1 MHLVN
6 PENPEIL
13 SKLDSFARLL
23 VGFGA
28 SRHPGGE
35 SVLVNGAVFKTVS
48 EPVRAGLGRFDSY
61 TPPPVTEA
69 GKLFFYKEIPHMIR
83 DWVELNMTPGIG
95 PRAAAKLLER
105 FGSAEAVY
113 KATRAELE
121 QLRLPPEAVDTIIAR
136 DLLPRAEAE
145 ITAVKQLG
153 GDILLL
159 DDGVY
164 PSSLREIYDPPIV
177 LYVKGAWSDCLDRP
191 CIGVVGSRRC
201 STYGQNAANMLA
213 RDLAERGVTV
223 VSGFARG
230 IDAAAHRGAL
240 EANGR
245 TVAVLGTGIDEV
257 YPREHKKLAAEIL
270 DRGGALVSQFP
281 LGTPPVSE
289 NFPYRNRIIS
299 GLSLGVV
306 VVEASEHSGS
316 LITAR
321 LAMEQNREVFA
332 VPGNITSRNS
342 FGTNYLIKGAGAKLV
357 QQWQD
362 IASEL
367 PQPVAASLLPPPFS
381 ERKIADRLAFVPE
394 GLSPAETC
402 VFKLLTPDSPAHVD
416 WLFDKSK
423 LPISEL
429 TAALL
434 SLEIRELV
442 RALPGRCF
450 VRRL

>member
-1 MHLVN
+1 
-6 PENPEIL
+6 
-13 SKLDSFARLL
+13 
-23 VGFGA
+23 
-28 SRHPGGE
+28 
-35 SVLVNGAVFKTVS
+35 
-48 EPVRAGLGRFDSY
+48 
-61 TPPPVTEA
+61 
-69 GKLFFYKEIPHMIR
+69 MIR

-105 FGSAEAVY
+105 FGSAEAVFS
-113 KATRAELE
+113 ATRTELE
-121 QLRLPPEAVDTIIAR
+121 QLRLAPEAVDTIIAR
-136 DLLPRAEAE
+136 KLRFTAEAE
-145 ITAVKQLG
+145 IAAVKKLG

-177 LYVKGAWSDCLDRP
+177 LYVKGAWSECLDQP

-201 STYGQNAANMLA
+201 STYGQNSALMLA
-213 RDLAERGVTV
+213 RDLAQRGITV

-230 IDAAAHRGAL
+230 IDAAAHRGTL
-240 EANGR
+240 EAGGR
-245 TVAVLGTGIDEV
+245 TLAVLGTGIDEL
-257 YPREHKKLAAEIL
+257 YPRDHKKLAEEIL
-270 DRGGALVSQFP
+270 AKGGALVSQFP

-299 GLSLGVV
+299 GLSLGIV
-306 VVEASEHSGS
+306 VVEAAENSGS

-342 FGTNYLIKGAGAKLV
+342 FGTNYLIKGASAKLV

-362 IASEL
+362 IAEEMP
-367 PQPVAASLLPPPFS
+367 PQLAAKLLPPPLS
-381 ERKIADRLAFVPE
+381 DKRAQSSLAEKLVLVPE
-394 GLSPAETC
+394 GLTQTEVSVFRLLSP
-402 VFKLLTPDSPAHVD
+402 DNPAHVD
-416 WLFDKSK
+416 WLVDKSK

-434 SLEIRELV
+434 ALEMREIV

-450 VRRL
+450 VRKL

>member
-1 MHLVN
+1 
-6 PENPEIL
+6 
-13 SKLDSFARLL
+13 
-23 VGFGA
+23 
-28 SRHPGGE
+28 
-35 SVLVNGAVFKTVS
+35 
-48 EPVRAGLGRFDSY
+48 
-61 TPPPVTEA
+61 
-69 GKLFFYKEIPHMIR
+69 MIR

-113 KATRAELE
+113 SATRAELE
-121 QLRLPPEAVDTIIAR
+121 QLRLVPEAVDSIIAR
-136 DLLPRAEAE
+136 DLQARAEAE
-145 ITAVKQLG
+145 ITAVRKIG

-177 LYVKGAWSDCLDRP
+177 LYVKGAWSECLDQP
-191 CIGVVGSRRC
+191 CVGVVGSRKC
-201 STYGQNAANMLA
+201 STYGQNAAMMLS
-213 RDLAERGVTV
+213 RDLARRGVTV

-240 EANGR
+240 EGGGR

-257 YPREHKKLAAEIL
+257 YPRDHKRLAAELL

-281 LGTPPVSE
+281 LGTPPVAE

-299 GLSLGVV
+299 GLSLGVL
-306 VVEASEHSGS
+306 VVEASEMSGS

-321 LAMEQNREVFA
+321 LALEQNREVWA

-362 IASEL
+362 IATEL
-367 PQPVAASLLPPPFS
+367 PPQIAANLLPPPFGEKKEKS
-381 ERKIADRLAFVPE
+381 LADKLQFVPE
-394 GLSPAETC
+394 GLSRTETC
-402 VFKLLTPDSPAHVD
+402 VFRLLTPDNPVQIDSLVD
-416 WLFDKSK
+416 QSK
-423 LPISEL
+423 LGMSEL

-434 SLEIRELV
+434 ALEMRELIRV
-442 RALPGRCF
+442 LPGRCF
-450 VRRL
+450 VRKL

>member
-1 MHLVN
+1 
-6 PENPEIL
+6 
-13 SKLDSFARLL
+13 
-23 VGFGA
+23 
-28 SRHPGGE
+28 
-35 SVLVNGAVFKTVS
+35 
-48 EPVRAGLGRFDSY
+48 
-61 TPPPVTEA
+61 
-69 GKLFFYKEIPHMIR
+69 MIR

-105 FGSAEAVY
+105 FGSAQAVY
-113 KATRAELE
+113 NATRSELE
-121 QLRLPPEAVDTIIAR
+121 QLRLAPEAIDSIISRALR
-136 DLLPRAEAE
+136 STAEAE
-145 ITAVKQLG
+145 IAAVRKLG

-177 LYVKGAWSDCLDRP
+177 LYVKGAWAECLDQP
-191 CIGVVGSRRC
+191 CIGVVGSRKC
-201 STYGQNAANMLA
+201 STYGQNAAMMLA
-213 RDLAERGVTV
+213 RDLAQRGLTV

-240 EANGR
+240 DAGGR

-257 YPREHKKLAAEIL
+257 YPRDHKKLADEIL
-270 DRGGALVSQFP
+270 AGGGALVSQFP

-299 GLSLGVV
+299 GLSLGIV
-306 VVEASEHSGS
+306 VVEAAENSGS

-362 IASEL
+362 IAEEL
-367 PQPVAASLLPPPFS
+367 PQQLAARLLPPPFTETRAQPS
-381 ERKIADRLAFVPE
+381 LAEKLAFVPE
-394 GLSPAETC
+394 GMSQSETSVFRLLSH
-402 VFKLLTPDSPAHVD
+402 DSPAHVD
-416 WLFDKSK
+416 WLVDKSK
-423 LPISEL
+423 LPISDL

-434 SLEIRELV
+434 ALEMRELV

>member
-1 MHLVN
+1 
-6 PENPEIL
+6 
-13 SKLDSFARLL
+13 
-23 VGFGA
+23 
-28 SRHPGGE
+28 
-35 SVLVNGAVFKTVS
+35 
-48 EPVRAGLGRFDSY
+48 
-61 TPPPVTEA
+61 
-69 GKLFFYKEIPHMIR
+69 MIT

-113 KATRAELE
+113 CATRAELE
-121 QLRLPPEAVDTIIAR
+121 QLRLVPESVDSIIAR
-136 DLLPRAEAE
+136 DLRPRAEAE
-145 ITAVKQLG
+145 IASVRKLR

-177 LYVKGAWSDCLDRP
+177 LYVKGAWSECWDQP
-191 CIGVVGSRRC
+191 CVGIVGSRKC
-201 STYGQNAANMLA
+201 STYGQNAALMLS
-213 RDLAERGVTV
+213 RDLAQRGVTV
-223 VSGFARG
+223 ISGFARG

-257 YPREHKKLAAEIL
+257 YPRDHKKLALEIL

-306 VVEASEHSGS
+306 VVEASEYSGS

-362 IASEL
+362 IATEL
-367 PQPVAASLLPPPFS
+367 PPQIAARLLPPPFGDKKEAS
-381 ERKIADRLAFVPE
+381 LADKLSFVPE
-394 GLSPAETC
+394 GLTRSETSI
-402 VFKLLTPDSPAHVD
+402 FRLLTPDSPVHID
-416 WLFDKSK
+416 LLLDKSR
-423 LPISEL
+423 LGMSDL

-434 SLEIRELV
+434 SLEMRELI

-450 VRRL
+450 VRKL

>member
-1 MHLVN
+1 
-6 PENPEIL
+6 
-13 SKLDSFARLL
+13 
-23 VGFGA
+23 
-28 SRHPGGE
+28 
-35 SVLVNGAVFKTVS
+35 
-48 EPVRAGLGRFDSY
+48 
-61 TPPPVTEA
+61 
-69 GKLFFYKEIPHMIR
+69 MIR

-113 KATRAELE
+113 SATRAELE
-121 QLRLPPEAVDTIIAR
+121 QLRLVPEAVDSIIAR
-136 DLLPRAEAE
+136 DLQAIAEAE
-145 ITAVKQLG
+145 IHAVRKLG

-177 LYVKGAWSDCLDRP
+177 LYVKGAWSECLDQP
-191 CIGVVGSRRC
+191 CVGVVGSRRC
-201 STYGQNAANMLA
+201 STYGQNSALMLA
-213 RDLAERGVTV
+213 RDLAQRGITV

-240 EANGR
+240 EAGGR
-245 TVAVLGTGIDEV
+245 TVAVLGTGVDEV
-257 YPREHKKLAAEIL
+257 YPRDHKKLVTEIL
-270 DRGGALVSQFP
+270 EGGGALVSQFP

-299 GLSLGVV
+299 GLSLGIV
-306 VVEASEHSGS
+306 VVEAAENSGS

-321 LAMEQNREVFA
+321 LAIEQNREVFA

-362 IASEL
+362 IATEL
-367 PQPVAASLLPPPFS
+367 PPQIAAALLPPPFGEKKKEKS
-381 ERKIADRLAFVPE
+381 LADRLTFVPQ
-394 GLSPAETC
+394 GLSQVETS
-402 VFKLLTPDSPAHVD
+402 VFRLLTPDNPAHIDSLV
-416 WLFDKSK
+416 DKSK
-423 LPISEL
+423 LPMSDL

-434 SLEIRELV
+434 ALEMRELI

-450 VRRL
+450 VRKL

>member
-1 MHLVN
+1 
-6 PENPEIL
+6 
-13 SKLDSFARLL
+13 
-23 VGFGA
+23 
-28 SRHPGGE
+28 
-35 SVLVNGAVFKTVS
+35 
-48 EPVRAGLGRFDSY
+48 
-61 TPPPVTEA
+61 
-69 GKLFFYKEIPHMIR
+69 MIR

-105 FGSAEAVY
+105 FGSAEAVFS
-113 KATRAELE
+113 ATRTELE
-121 QLRLPPEAVDTIIAR
+121 QLRLAPEAIDTIIGR
-136 DLLPRAEAE
+136 KLRFTAEAE
-145 ITAVKQLG
+145 IAAVRKLG
-153 GDILLL
+153 GDVLLL

-177 LYVKGAWSDCLDRP
+177 LYVKGAWSDCLDQP
-191 CIGVVGSRRC
+191 CLGVVGSRRC
-201 STYGQNAANMLA
+201 STYGQNSALMLA
-213 RDLAERGVTV
+213 RDLAQRGMTV

-240 EANGR
+240 EAGGR
-245 TVAVLGTGIDEV
+245 TVAVLGTGIDEL
-257 YPREHKKLAAEIL
+257 YPRDHKKLAEEIL
-270 DRGGALVSQFP
+270 AKGGALVSQFP

-299 GLSLGVV
+299 GLSLGIV
-306 VVEASEHSGS
+306 VVEAAENSGS

-362 IASEL
+362 IATEMP
-367 PQPVAASLLPPPFS
+367 PQLAAKLLPPPVS
-381 ERKIADRLAFVPE
+381 EKRAQQSLADRLVLVPE
-394 GLSPAETC
+394 GLSQTEAS
-402 VFKLLTPDSPAHVD
+402 VFRLLSPDSPAHVD
-416 WLFDKSK
+416 WLVDKSK
-423 LPISEL
+423 LPIPEL

-434 SLEIRELV
+434 ALEMREIV

-450 VRRL
+450 VRKL

>member
-1 MHLVN
+1 
-6 PENPEIL
+6 
-13 SKLDSFARLL
+13 
-23 VGFGA
+23 
-28 SRHPGGE
+28 
-35 SVLVNGAVFKTVS
+35 
-48 EPVRAGLGRFDSY
+48 
-61 TPPPVTEA
+61 
-69 GKLFFYKEIPHMIR
+69 MIR

-105 FGSAEAVY
+105 FGAAEAVY

-145 ITAVKQLG
+145 IDAVRKLG

-159 DDGVY
+159 DDGIY
-164 PSSLREIYDPPIV
+164 PSPLREIYDPPIV

-201 STYGQNAANMLA
+201 STYGQNASLMLA
-213 RDLAERGVTV
+213 RDLAQRGITV

-240 EANGR
+240 EGGGR

-257 YPREHKKLAAEIL
+257 YPRDHKKLAAEIL
-270 DRGGALVSQFP
+270 DHGGALVSQFP

-306 VVEASEHSGS
+306 VVEASENSGS

-362 IASEL
+362 IATEL
-367 PQPVAASLLPPPFS
+367 PQPIAATLLPPPFGD
-381 ERKIADRLAFVPE
+381 RKKETTIADRLSFVPE
-394 GLSPAETC
+394 GLSPAETS

-416 WLFDKSK
+416 WLFDKSE

-434 SLEIRELV
+434 SLEMREIV

-450 VRRL
+450 VRKL

>member
-1 MHLVN
+1 
-6 PENPEIL
+6 
-13 SKLDSFARLL
+13 
-23 VGFGA
+23 
-28 SRHPGGE
+28 
-35 SVLVNGAVFKTVS
+35 
-48 EPVRAGLGRFDSY
+48 
-61 TPPPVTEA
+61 
-69 GKLFFYKEIPHMIR
+69 MIR
-83 DWVELNMTPGIG
+83 NWVELNMTPGIG

-105 FGSAEAVY
+105 FGSADAVY
-113 KATRAELE
+113 SATRNELE
-121 QLRLPPEAVDTIIAR
+121 QLRLPPEAVDSIIAR
-136 DLLPRAEAE
+136 DLQAAAEAE
-145 ITAVKQLG
+145 IEAVRKLG

-177 LYVKGAWSDCLDRP
+177 LYVKGAWSECLDQP
-191 CIGVVGSRRC
+191 CVGVVGSRRC
-201 STYGQNAANMLA
+201 STYGQNAAMMLA
-213 RDLAERGVTV
+213 RDLAGRGVTV

-240 EANGR
+240 EAGGR
-245 TVAVLGTGIDEV
+245 TVAVLGTGLDEV
-257 YPREHKKLAAEIL
+257 YPRDHKKLAADIL
-270 DRGGALVSQFP
+270 AQGGALVTQFP
-281 LGTPPVSE
+281 LQTPPVSE

-299 GLSLGVV
+299 GLSLGIV
-306 VVEASEHSGS
+306 VVEAAENSGS

-362 IASEL
+362 IATEL
-367 PQPVAASLLPPPFS
+367 PQQIAAKLLPPQVKK
-381 ERKIADRLAFVPE
+381 ERMSSDRLSLMPE
-394 GLSPAETC
+394 GLSARETS

-416 WLFDKSK
+416 WLVDKSK
-423 LPISEL
+423 LPVSQL

-434 SLEIRELV
+434 TLEIRDLV
-442 RALPGRCF
+442 RALPGKCF

>member
-1 MHLVN
+1 
-6 PENPEIL
+6 
-13 SKLDSFARLL
+13 
-23 VGFGA
+23 
-28 SRHPGGE
+28 
-35 SVLVNGAVFKTVS
+35 
-48 EPVRAGLGRFDSY
+48 
-61 TPPPVTEA
+61 
-69 GKLFFYKEIPHMIR
+69 MIR

-113 KATRAELE
+113 SATRAELE
-121 QLRLPPEAVDTIIAR
+121 QLRLVPEAVDSIIAR
-136 DLLPRAEAE
+136 DLQARADAE
-145 ITAVKQLG
+145 IEAVRRLG

-164 PSSLREIYDPPIV
+164 PASLREIYDPPIV
-177 LYVKGAWSDCLDRP
+177 LYVKGAWSECLNQP
-191 CIGVVGSRRC
+191 CVGVVGSRKC
-201 STYGQNAANMLA
+201 STYGQNAALMLS
-213 RDLAERGVTV
+213 RDLAQRSVTV

-240 EANGR
+240 EAGGR

-257 YPREHKKLAAEIL
+257 YPRDHKRLATEVL

-299 GLSLGVV
+299 GLSLGVL

-321 LAMEQNREVFA
+321 LAIEQNREVFA

-362 IASEL
+362 IATEL
-367 PQPVAASLLPPPFS
+367 PPQIAARLLPPPFGEQKEPS
-381 ERKIADRLAFVPE
+381 LSDKLSFVPE
-394 GLSPAETC
+394 GLSRTETS
-402 VFKLLTPDSPAHVD
+402 VFKLLTPDSPLHIDSLV
-416 WLFDKSK
+416 DKSK
-423 LPISEL
+423 LKMSEL

-434 SLEIRELV
+434 ALEMRELI

-450 VRRL
+450 VRKL